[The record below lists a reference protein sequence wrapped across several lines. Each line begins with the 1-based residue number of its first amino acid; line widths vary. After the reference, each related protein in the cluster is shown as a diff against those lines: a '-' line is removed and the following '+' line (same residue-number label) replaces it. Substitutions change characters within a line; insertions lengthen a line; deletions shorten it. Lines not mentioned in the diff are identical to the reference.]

1 MTNPANFWDDRF
13 SQPEYLFGTKP
24 ADFLTR
30 HIHFLA
36 PCSRVLCIA
45 DGEGRNSVWLA
56 GQGMQVVAMDGSVVA
71 LDKAR
76 ALARTAKVS
85 VDYRQGDVTR
95 WDWDGAQY
103 DVLVGIFFQFLGPDA
118 RQQVFAG
125 LHRAL
130 KPGGLLMLHGYAPR
144 QVGYGTGGPPHV
156 ENMYDL
162 ALLNEAFGG
171 YDMLYEA
178 DYDADVDEGRGHSG
192 RSALVDFIARKPI
205 PTEGH

>member
-1 MTNPANFWDDRF
+1 MTNPANFWDARF

-36 PCSRVLCIA
+36 PASRVLAIA

-56 GQGMQVVAMDGSVVA
+56 GQGMDVVAMDGSGVA

-76 ALARTAKVS
+76 ALAATAGVS
-85 VDYRQGDVTR
+85 VDYHQGDVTQ
-95 WDWDGAQY
+95 WDWDAEHY
-103 DVLVGIFFQFLGPDA
+103 DALVGIFFQFLGPDA
-118 RQQVFAG
+118 RAQVFAG
-125 LHRAL
+125 LKRAL
-130 KPGGLLMLHGYAPR
+130 KPGGVLMLHGYAPR
-144 QVGYGTGGPPHV
+144 QVGYGTGGPPQA

-162 ALLNEAFGG
+162 ALLNHAFAG
-171 YDMLYEA
+171 YEVLFQA
-178 DYDADVDEGRGHSG
+178 DYDAEVDEGRGHSG
-192 RSALVDFIARKPI
+192 RSALVDFIARKPA